1 MSGKEIINGMDQVIQ
16 YIQNQDKKIKELQ
29 EKNGGLEKRL
39 QDAEH
44 EAEEWEDSNNE
55 KVEEIDK
62 LKKEIKE
69 LQEKNEKLCNPNEDG
84 VDYSDVCEYLEYDPN
99 EVIANLK
106 DEYKRFKAT
115 IIMHLGGKEVVGGQY
130 PDDIKLRD
138 ITEVIEAL
146 RNPKQTVDPE
156 TGEVIGE
163 EVGIDNGGEVVMSEA
178 GVLLY
183 EETRK
188 ENKELKEIIK
198 KMSFNRCVPQ
208 SIIED
213 WVVGD
218 QIDPHLLIGN
228 ADECYKKVEGKW
240 TEIISELGPDNTGLP
255 DNL

>member
-29 EKNGGLEKRL
+29 EE
-39 QDAEH
+39 
-44 EAEEWEDSNNE
+44 
-55 KVEEIDK
+55 
-62 LKKEIKE
+62 
-69 LQEKNEKLCNPNEDG
+69 NEKLCNPNEDG

-99 EVIANLK
+99 DVIDNLK

-146 RNPKQTVDPE
+146 RNPNQNVDPE

-163 EVGIDNGGEVVMSEA
+163 VVGIDNGGEVVMSEA

-188 ENKELKEIIK
+188 ENKYLRETIK
-198 KMSFNRCVPQ
+198 KMSGNLCVPQ
-208 SIIED
+208 SIIET
-213 WVVGD
+213 WVVKD

-228 ADECYKKVEGKW
+228 ADECYEKVEGKW
-240 TEIISELGPDNTGLP
+240 REIIDEDPHN
-255 DNL
+255 

>member
-55 KVEEIDK
+55 KVEEIEE
-62 LKKEIKE
+62 LKEEINE

-146 RNPKQTVDPE
+146 RNPKQNVNPE
-156 TGEVIGE
+156 TGEE
-163 EVGIDNGGEVVMSEA
+163 EDEDDGEVVMSKA
-178 GVLLY
+178 GVFLY
-183 EETRK
+183 EKTREENEELRET
-188 ENKELKEIIK
+188 IK
-198 KMSFNRCVPQ
+198 KMSALIVAIGSRL
-208 SIIED
+208 IIET
-213 WVVGD
+213 WVVKA
-218 QIDPHLLIGN
+218 QIDPHLLIAN
-228 ADECYKKVEGKW
+228 ADEIYEKVEGKW
-240 TEIISELGPDNTGLP
+240 RVREGVTVN
-255 DNL
+255 